1 MRALVVRDGKLQLQ
15 NNYNRPKPHPGEALV
30 KIILA
35 GICSTDL
42 EIIKGYMGFEG
53 VPGHEFVGI
62 VEEAE
67 NKKLIG
73 KRVVGTINA
82 ACGECEMCR
91 AGLDGHCPTRTVLG
105 IYRRDGV
112 FAEYTV
118 LPAVNLLEVP
128 DGVADEE
135 AVFCEPLAA
144 AIQILEQVK
153 VRPSAQVAVVGPGRL
168 GLLIGQV
175 LADTGCNV
183 TMLGRTASSLKL
195 AEEFGLQC
203 SLVSEAKDDS
213 YDLVVEA
220 TGNPEGFAH
229 SLRIVRPRGT
239 MVLKSTFATKSELD
253 LTKIVVAEITV
264 VGSRCGPFAPA
275 LDLLSQDRVWVRE
288 MIAKEFRLQ
297 DGLEAMEYATSP
309 GVKKVLVR
317 P

>member
-1 MRALVVRDGKLQLQ
+1 MKALVCKNGKLKLV
-15 NNYNRPKPHPGEALV
+15 NSYNTPQPKPGEALV

-42 EIIKGYMGFEG
+42 EIVKGYMDFEG
-53 VPGHEFVGI
+53 VPGHEFVGM

-67 NKKLIG
+67 NKKLLG

-82 ACGECEMCR
+82 ACGECDMCR
-91 AGLDGHCPTRTVLG
+91 TSIGNHCPQRTVLG

-112 FAEYTV
+112 FADYTV
-118 LPAVNLLEVP
+118 LPATNLIEVP
-128 DGVADEE
+128 AGVANEE

-144 AIQILEQVK
+144 AVQILRQVT
-153 VRPSAQVAVVGPGRL
+153 VQPSDQAAVVGPGRL

-175 LADTGCNV
+175 LATTGCRPV
-183 TMLGRTASSLKL
+183 LLGRSKRSLQL
-195 AEEFGLQC
+195 AKDFGLQC
-203 SLVSEAKDDS
+203 GLVSDAKDNAF
-213 YDLVVEA
+213 DLVVEA

-239 MVLKSTFATKSELD
+239 MVLKSTFAGKSELD
-253 LTKIVVAEITV
+253 LTKIVVGEITV

-275 LDLLSQDRVWVRE
+275 LDLLSHGRVRVRE
-288 MIAKEFRLQ
+288 MIEKEFSLQ
-297 DGLEAMEYATSP
+297 DGLDAIAYAARP
-309 GVKKVLVR
+309 GVKKVLLR